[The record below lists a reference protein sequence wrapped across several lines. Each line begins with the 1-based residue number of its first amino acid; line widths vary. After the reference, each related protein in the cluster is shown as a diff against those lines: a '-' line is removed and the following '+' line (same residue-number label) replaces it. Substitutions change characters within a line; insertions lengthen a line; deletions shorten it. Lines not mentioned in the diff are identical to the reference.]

1 MTPFYHAE
9 FGGAFLAPEL
19 TDESGRKKM
28 MGSVM
33 FFEAESMEEVRK
45 VVEADPYFT
54 GDVWD
59 REKLIILPFVPAMHW
74 PSTY

>member
-54 GDVWD
+54 GDVV
-59 REKLIILPFVPAMHW
+59 RACNSQVILHPTLTPLA
-74 PSTY
+74 